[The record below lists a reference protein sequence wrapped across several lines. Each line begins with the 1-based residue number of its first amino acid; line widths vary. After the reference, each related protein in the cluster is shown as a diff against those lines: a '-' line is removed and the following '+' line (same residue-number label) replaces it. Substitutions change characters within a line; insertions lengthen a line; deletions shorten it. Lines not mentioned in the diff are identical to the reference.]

1 MRSPAQR
8 NTTVNVGSIE
18 EDADLHTSGSAPLD
32 SRYSVMVLSP
42 QLAATPIG
50 VAPLASFAS
59 SLALPPSTSARAESS
74 LPALQALQGR
84 TA

>member
-1 MRSPAQR
+1 MRFGD
-8 NTTVNVGSIE
+8 VGNSE
-18 EDADLHTSGSAPLD
+18 AEADLHTSGSAPLD
-32 SRYSVMVLSP
+32 NRYSVIVWSP

-74 LPALQALQGR
+74 LLALQALQGR